1 MEIINGHTGK
11 AHVTAEQSRD
21 LNQGIVGTESYV
33 LNVGD
38 KLRMEVVSNNEIRIH
53 DGIIVHQGCAAS
65 IGKNKY
71 DSLTIENGTQGQKRI
86 DLIVARYSRQSDGVE
101 SVDTMVIKGTPVASN
116 PQAPTY
122 KTGDI
127 QSGDTVDMPLYSV
140 ELDGLSI
147 VGTTSFYKTV
157 KCAAS
162 LSRKCAYSY
171 DNYVSP
177 EVTINAGNGS
187 YVLETSTIITYGGK
201 CMISVYGGIRT
212 SASAV
217 RAGLMVSVDGKRAAY
232 AITCSTSG
240 TNVISTGVMELDA
253 GSHEIKMELY
263 CDASQNA
270 SVTLCKEHKY
280 GMTCMEV

>member
-33 LNVGD
+33 LDVGD

-101 SVDTMVIKGTPVASN
+101 SVDTMVIKGTSVASN

-122 KTGDI
+122 KMGDI
-127 QSGDTVDMPLYSV
+127 QLGDTVDMPLYTV

-147 VGTTSFYKTV
+147 VSISRLYKTV
-157 KCAAS
+157 SPAAK
-162 LSRKCAYSY
+162 LSGKCAYSY
-171 DNYVSP
+171 DDYIAP
-177 EVTINAGNGS
+177 EIVVNAGEGS
-187 YVLETSTIITYGGK
+187 YTIKTDTIHTSGGK
-201 CMISVYGGIRT
+201 CLVTVYGALKT

-217 RAGLMVSVDGKRAAY
+217 AASLQVNVGGKMAAY
-232 AITCSTSG
+232 ARTCSTTG
-240 TNVISTGVMELDA
+240 VNVIGTGVVELDA
-253 GSHEIKMELY
+253 GDYEIEMTIRPE
-263 CDASQNA
+263 ASQNA
-270 SVTLCKEHKY
+270 SATLCKYHEL

>member
-21 LNQGIVGTESYV
+21 LNQGIVGTDSYV
-33 LNVGD
+33 MDVGD

-116 PQAPTY
+116 PQIPMCKA
-122 KTGDI
+122 GDI
-127 QSGDTVDMPLYSV
+127 QLGDTVDMPLYSV

-147 VGTTSFYKTV
+147 VSTLRLYKTV
-157 KCAAS
+157 SPAAK
-162 LSRKCAYSY
+162 LSGKCAYSY
-171 DNYVSP
+171 DDCVSP

-187 YVLETSTIITYGGK
+187 YVLETSTITTYGGK
-201 CMISVYGGIRT
+201 CLISVYGRIRT

-217 RAGLMVSVDGKRAAY
+217 RAGLMVSIDGERAAY
-232 AITCSTSG
+232 AITCSTSE